1 MVFPP
6 KRRSIEMGSSPIIL
20 LQGASQCPSLLLL
33 LLLLLLHTSGAE
45 LRAAELHGDA
55 HTLGVVVEQAAR
67 HDEVGSS

>member
-33 LLLLLLHTSGAE
+33 LLYTSGAE

-55 HTLGVVVEQAAR
+55 HALGVVAEQAAR
-67 HDEVGSS
+67 RDEVGLS